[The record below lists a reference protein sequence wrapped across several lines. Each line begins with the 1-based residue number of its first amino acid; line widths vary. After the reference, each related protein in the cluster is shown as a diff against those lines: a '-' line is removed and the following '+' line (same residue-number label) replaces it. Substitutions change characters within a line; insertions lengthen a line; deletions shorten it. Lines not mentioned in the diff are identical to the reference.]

1 MRWVDKRE
9 EEGEKN
15 TRGLRVDEVEE
26 GEGEEERKRKV
37 KNTLEEEEEGDNG
50 ITVNGLIDDGLMRG
64 QVEVKSNQLSIDW
77 SIDRSM
83 YSVYMNK
90 KKEG

>member
-1 MRWVDKRE
+1 MSRE
-9 EEGEKN
+9 TRRRGKKEDERFKGREK
-15 TRGLRVDEVEE
+15 GVDEVEE

-64 QVEVKSNQLSIDW
+64 QVEVKSNQLSID
-77 SIDRSM
+77 
-83 YSVYMNK
+83 
-90 KKEG
+90 